1 MTSHEHRPLAA
12 YPEPADTVAEQQFTA
27 QYGDVKFPPVVLLI
41 AAYNEEGA
49 IGPVLDAVP
58 TKVAGPDGEDVEVAT
73 LVIVDG
79 GEDRTAEIV
88 AEHTDIYSYATPA
101 NRGHGAALRLGYH
114 LAAQHGAEVI
124 AISDADGQYEMDEL
138 AALVGPVLSGEADFV
153 NGSRRMGL
161 EEADSRTRWL
171 GVRFFSGLASV
182 LTRTKLTDTSSGF
195 RAMRA
200 DVLMKVRLSEP
211 QYHASQLLLGAMA
224 EGARVK
230 EVPMKMR
237 LRKGGKS
244 KKGHPIYYGA
254 NYGRVMV
261 TAWFRGWVLRRRGPG
276 K

>member
-1 MTSHEHRPLAA
+1 MSATKRGSLAA
-12 YPEPADTVAEQQFTA
+12 YPEPADHDAEQKFNQ
-27 QYGDVKFPPVVLLI
+27 QYGDFTFPPVVLLI

-49 IGPVLDAVP
+49 IGPVLDTVP
-58 TKVAGPDGEDVEVAT
+58 RKIPGPDGTEVEVAT

-79 GEDRTAEIV
+79 ATDRTAEIV
-88 AEHTDIYSYATPA
+88 AEHSDIYAHAYSK

-114 LAAQHGAEVI
+114 LAAGHGAEVV
-124 AISDADGQYEMDEL
+124 AITDADGQYEADQL
-138 AALVGPVLSGEADFV
+138 AALVGPILAGDADFV

-171 GVRFFSGLASV
+171 GVRFFATLATI

-195 RAMRA
+195 RAMRT
-200 DVLMKVRLSEP
+200 DTLMRVRLSEP

-230 EVPMKMR
+230 EVPVKML
-237 LRKGGKS
+237 LRKAGKS
-244 KKGHPIYYGA
+244 KKGHPIYYGY